1 MVKLVNTTDL
11 KSVAVRLVDSIS
23 TTRTNF
29 PKNTPIAQWQSM
41 ALIKLGLLVRIQ
53 LGVLNFK

>member
-1 MVKLVNTTDL
+1 MKLLNIFDL
-11 KSVAVRLVDSIS
+11 KSNAERLAGWSPA
-23 TTRTNF
+23 TRTNF

-53 LGVLNFK
+53 LGVL